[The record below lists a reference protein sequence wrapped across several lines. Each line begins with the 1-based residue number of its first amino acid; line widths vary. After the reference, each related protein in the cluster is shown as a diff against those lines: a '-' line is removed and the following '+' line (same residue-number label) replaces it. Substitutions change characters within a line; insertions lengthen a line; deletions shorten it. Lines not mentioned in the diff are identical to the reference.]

1 MILLESFWPILAI
14 GALSARIR
22 DDFPMHFAM
31 QHRVNRVQTER
42 DGATLVYLGEPLDL
56 LQSPSEDVW
65 YPAGKR
71 DPPARSRLFR
81 RVLSDRWALETSLG
95 IALAIRR
102 TVYHDYDTCL
112 TSQGKDLVVC
122 DSLTSYILMLCWEP
136 MLIVLVQDFGV
147 CAGKRESL
155 ARIESISFSLV
166 LENQEQILKITIGC
180 TLRSPLAKQLL
191 STPISSLE
199 TSNLE

>member
-112 TSQGKDLVVC
+112 TSQGKDLV
-122 DSLTSYILMLCWEP
+122 
-136 MLIVLVQDFGV
+136 DFGV